1 MTIGAG
7 AASFDIAL
15 LLPLPLV
22 ELVAESVSFVT
33 PPFAGALLG
42 LLESVVV
49 AELASFAGGLEVQ
62 ASTVEVK

>member
-1 MTIGAG
+1 
-7 AASFDIAL
+7 
-15 LLPLPLV
+15 LPLPLV

-62 ASTVEVK
+62 ARTVKLR